1 MAGKRR
7 HRADSQIDVVERV
20 LDKGIVI
27 DAVACVSV
35 LGIDHVLDI
44 DARVVVASIDTY
56 VRYAE
61 LLSGAGRAA
70 RPARIEADRTEN
82 RVAAIV
88 SHTQGDCSTS
98 FSFDRA
104 DSIRARGLS
113 VRLNSRDCGDGRQD

>member
-61 LLSGAGRAA
+61 LLSGAGRVA

-88 SHTQGDCSTS
+88 SHTQGDRSTS
-98 FSFDRA
+98 FDRT
-104 DSIRARGLS
+104 DLIRARGLS